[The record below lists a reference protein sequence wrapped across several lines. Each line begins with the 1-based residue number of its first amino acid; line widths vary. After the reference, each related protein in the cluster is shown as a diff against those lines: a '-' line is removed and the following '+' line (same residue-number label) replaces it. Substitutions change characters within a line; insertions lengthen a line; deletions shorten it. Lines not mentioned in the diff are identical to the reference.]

1 MFPKI
6 LCGNSVIAET
16 TKTINVTHN
25 SKIMG
30 HFIDKRL
37 IKALSLGFFLTKT

>member
-16 TKTINVTHN
+16 TKTIVTHS